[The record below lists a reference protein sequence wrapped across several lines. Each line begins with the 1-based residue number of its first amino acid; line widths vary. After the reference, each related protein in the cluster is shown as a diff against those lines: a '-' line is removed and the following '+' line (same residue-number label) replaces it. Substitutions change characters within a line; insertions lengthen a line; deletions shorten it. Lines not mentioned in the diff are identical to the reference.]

1 MNNYYKNKYIKYKNK
16 YLKYKL
22 MIGAGTKIHPLPT
35 NNEHK
40 IHTEHLS
47 IPKYEYK
54 LNLHV

>member
-1 MNNYYKNKYIKYKNK
+1 MHNFYKNKYIKYKNK

-22 MIGAGTKIHPLPT
+22 MIGAGNKIQTLPT
-35 NNEHK
+35 NNEHL
-40 IHTEHLS
+40 T

>member
-22 MIGAGTKIHPLPT
+22 MIGAGHKIHSLST
-35 NNEHK
+35 NNEHIK
-40 IHTEHLS
+40 HLS